1 MGAKAAILG
10 ADNEQSNKDIV
21 VYMLKMSIELNQ
33 RIITGLLLLLVVG
46 FGVTGCGRQD
56 GRSANSNT
64 MVDTT
69 NRPDAVVAGAT
80 IYLYEG
86 TIVTTEIK
94 AELIH
99 KFDELDSTMGYVLDI
114 DVFDSSGNV
123 VSTIVGD
130 SGVIREHDNSLHLFG
145 NVVVLTDDSTRLETD
160 NLRWDPD
167 RDKIET
173 EAFVK
178 IRQDGDI
185 ITGWGLES
193 DRSLTRIKILKQVS
207 GTLKEPDGSK
217 ENKSKE
223 Q

>member
-1 MGAKAAILG
+1 M
-10 ADNEQSNKDIV
+10 
-21 VYMLKMSIELNQ
+21 NQ
-33 RIITGLLLLLVVG
+33 RIITGILVLLVAA
-46 FGVTGCGRQD
+46 FAITGCGRQD

-64 MVDTT
+64 VIDTT
-69 NRPDAVVAGAT
+69 NRPDAIVAGAT
-80 IYLYEG
+80 IFLYEG

-99 KFDELDSTMGYVLDI
+99 KFDVIDSTMGYVLDI
-114 DVFDSSGNV
+114 NVMDSSGSV

-130 SGVIREHDNSLHLFG
+130 SGVIREHDNSLYLFG
-145 NVVVLTDDSTRLETD
+145 NVVVLTDDSTKLETD

-167 RDKIET
+167 RNKIET

-178 IRQDGDI
+178 ITQDGDI

-193 DRSLTRIKILKQVS
+193 DRSLSHIKILKQVS
-207 GTLKEPDGSK
+207 GTLKEPDGRK
-217 ENKSKE
+217 ESKSKE

>member
-1 MGAKAAILG
+1 MIT
-10 ADNEQSNKDIV
+10 
-21 VYMLKMSIELNQ
+21 MSIEMNQ
-33 RIITGLLLLLVVG
+33 RIIAGILVLLVAG
-46 FGVTGCGRQD
+46 FGIASCGRQD

-64 MVDTT
+64 VIDTT
-69 NRPDAVVAGAT
+69 NRPDAIVAGAT
-80 IYLYEG
+80 IFLYEG

-99 KFDELDSTMGYVLDI
+99 KFDVIDSTMGYVLDI
-114 DVFDSSGNV
+114 NVMDSSGSV

-130 SGVIREHDNSLHLFG
+130 SGVIREHDNSLYLFG
-145 NVVVLTDDSTRLETD
+145 NVVVLTDDSTKLETD

-167 RDKIET
+167 RNKIET

-178 IRQDGDI
+178 ITQDGDI

-193 DRSLTRIKILKQVS
+193 DRSLSHIKILKQVS
-207 GTLKEPDGSK
+207 GTLKEPDDRK
-217 ENKSKE
+217 ESKSKE